1 MTLSAGLAGFGP
13 AGRYFHA
20 PLLQAAGINVA
31 AVVTSQVEAVKE
43 TLPSAAVLQTFE
55 PLLEREDIDLIVI
68 ATPTGLH
75 ASQAAAA
82 LRAGKHVVVDKP
94 LSVTSAEAQALA
106 RLASECDRKLAVFQN
121 RRWDSD
127 FLTIRRLIEEQQ
139 LGEISAF
146 HARWDRFRPT
156 IVDRWRE
163 RAEPG
168 SGMLYDLGS
177 HLIDQALQLFGRPD
191 WIQADVFTQRAGGVA
206 DDGFEILM
214 GKGVLR
220 ISLGVSSIAASGDW
234 RYRVHGSRAAF
245 FKGGLDPQEDQLRSG
260 MKPDA
265 YDFGIEPAAQQGK
278 LVVGADGQARTI
290 ESERGRW
297 RLFYERL
304 CSSIEQGSAVPVS
317 ADEARVTLEIIEQ
330 ARRSSVEGR
339 RIALGTAG

>member
-1 MTLSAGLAGFGP
+1 MTLSAGLAGFGL
-13 AGRYFHA
+13 AGRYFHL
-20 PLLQAAGINVA
+20 PLLQAAGINIA
-31 AVVTSQVEAVKE
+31 AVVTSRVEAVRE
-43 TLPSAAVLQTFE
+43 TLPSAAVLQAFE

-82 LRAGKHVVVDKP
+82 LHAGKHVVVDKP
-94 LSVTSAEAQALA
+94 LSVTSAEARTLA
-106 RLASECDRKLAVFQN
+106 RVASAQDRKLAVFQN

-127 FLTIRRLIEEQQ
+127 FLTIRRLIDEQQ
-139 LGEISAF
+139 LGEINAF
-146 HARWDRFRPT
+146 HARWDRFRPAIT
-156 IVDRWRE
+156 DRWRE

-191 WIQADVFTQRAGGVA
+191 WIQADVFTQRAGAVA

-220 ISLGVSSIAASGDW
+220 ISLGVSSMAAGGDW
-234 RYRVHGSRAAF
+234 RYRIHGSRAAF

-265 YDFGIEPAAQQGK
+265 NDFGIEPAAQWGK
-278 LVVGADGQARTI
+278 LVAGADGQARTI
-290 ESERGRW
+290 EPERGRW
-297 RLFYERL
+297 RLFYEGLRN
-304 CSSIEQGSAVPVS
+304 SIERGTAVPV
-317 ADEARVTLEIIEQ
+317 AAAEASITLEIIEQ
-330 ARRSSVEGR
+330 ARRSALEGR
-339 RIALGTAG
+339 RIALS